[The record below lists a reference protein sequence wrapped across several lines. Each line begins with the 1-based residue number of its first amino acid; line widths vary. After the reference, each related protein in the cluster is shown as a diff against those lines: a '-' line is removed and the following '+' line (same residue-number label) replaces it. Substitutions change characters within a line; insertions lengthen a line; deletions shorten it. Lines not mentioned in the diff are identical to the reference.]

1 MFEHLFKTEDELEK
15 FTPNERTSYEKSLKY
30 YRDLKNVTDTAKD
43 EGRIEG
49 EIIGEKRG
57 EIKGEIKGVNKVAK
71 NLKALGLPIEQ
82 IMQATGLSRAEIENL

>member
-1 MFEHLFKTEDELEK
+1 MFEYLFKTTAELEK
-15 FTPNERTSYEKSLKY
+15 LMPNERNSYEKSLKY

-49 EIIGEKRG
+49 I
-57 EIKGEIKGVNKVAK
+57 NKVAK
-71 NLKALGLPIEQ
+71 NLKALGFPIEQ

>member
-1 MFEHLFKTEDELEK
+1 MFEYLFKTTAELEK
-15 FTPNERTSYEKSLKY
+15 LMPNERNSYEKSLKY

-49 EIIGEKRG
+49 RIEGI
-57 EIKGEIKGVNKVAK
+57 NKVAK

-82 IMQATGLSRAEIENL
+82 IMQATGLLRAEIKNL

>member
-1 MFEHLFKTEDELEK
+1 MFEYLFKTTAKLEK
-15 FTPNERTSYEKSLKY
+15 LMPNERNSYEKSLKY

-49 EIIGEKRG
+49 I
-57 EIKGEIKGVNKVAK
+57 NKVAK
-71 NLKALGLPIEQ
+71 NLKALGFPIEQ

>member
-1 MFEHLFKTEDELEK
+1 MQEKVFEQLFRNAEISK

-49 EIIGEKRG
+49 RIEGI
-57 EIKGEIKGVNKVAK
+57 NKVAK

-82 IMQATGLSRAEIENL
+82 IMQATGLLRAEIKNL

>member
-49 EIIGEKRG
+49 EIKGRIE
-57 EIKGEIKGVNKVAK
+57 GEIKGVNKVAK
-71 NLKALGLPIEQ
+71 NMKKAGMSIDK
-82 IMQATGLSRAEIENL
+82 IMELTGLSRAEIENL